1 MVTMTEKID
10 QGLDAFREAC
20 RPPQRLLPSDYAH
33 DRVAIYEGKSPLYDK
48 TATPWMNE
56 PLDRLAD
63 AECTE
68 LILLAPTGSG
78 KTTMMEAALAYIVAE
93 DPGPTLVIGQT
104 NETISEWFETRLMHT
119 FKETAD
125 TKYLIPTGKHRHK
138 ARKNNIIFS
147 HMTLF
152 STGANM
158 SGTQA
163 RSMRRVIGDE
173 IHEWDKGIVRQAEA
187 RLHDRWNRQYILCSQ
202 GGVVGDD
209 WHGKWTQTNQ
219 HERFFCCP
227 KCNHE
232 QTFSWSNVKYDDI
245 EDAIAASKTAHIACE
260 NSDCDFVISEDPIL
274 RRSLSTGA
282 KYKQTTTGLD
292 GSHGYRFCMLENW
305 TVPISRLVYERIIA
319 MREVQRGNLSLLKSF
334 IQKRLADFWSDEQE
348 DDRVELTGHGYSVQD
363 YANGEK
369 WECEEYRFMT
379 IDRQQD
385 HFWIVV
391 RAWAI
396 NGDSRLLYF
405 DKVDT
410 WDRLQVTQK
419 RYNVEN
425 KMTQIDCGYQKD
437 EVYKRCAQYGW
448 LALRGDQRESYPH
461 KRRGGGV
468 FYKPYSPYQTVKA
481 SDNRT
486 TMVAY
491 FSNLVHKDIL
501 FQLRNQR
508 GVAWQVPDDIGSE
521 YLRQIDAEVRR
532 GEGKT
537 ATWQSRIKDNHAVDC
552 EDMQVVLAS
561 IFGLIGS
568 PETSADDSADES

>member
-1 MVTMTEKID
+1 MVTLTEKID

-63 AECTE
+63 PECTE
-68 LILLAPTGSG
+68 MILLAPTGSG

-119 FKETAD
+119 FRETAE
-125 TKYLIPTGKHRHK
+125 TKYLIPSGKHRHK
-138 ARKNNIIFS
+138 ARKDAVIFS

-173 IHEWDKGIVRQAEA
+173 IHEWKAGIVRQAEA
-187 RLHDRWNRQYILCSQ
+187 RLHDRWNRQFILVSQ
-202 GGVVGDD
+202 GGVIGDD

-219 HERFFCCP
+219 RERFFKCP
-227 KCNHE
+227 NCEHE
-232 QTFSWSNVKYDDI
+232 QTFSWSNVRFDEMD
-245 EDAIAASKTAHIACE
+245 DAIAASKTAHMVCE
-260 NSDCDFVISEDPIL
+260 NEECDFIITEDPVL

-282 KYKQTTTGLD
+282 YYKQTTSGMD

-305 TVPISRLVYERIIA
+305 TIPLSRLVYERIIA
-319 MREVQRGNLSLLKSF
+319 MREVKRGNLELLKSF
-334 IQKRLADFWSDEQE
+334 IQKRLADFWNDQKEDE
-348 DDRVELTGHGYSVQD
+348 RPELTGGGYAVND
-363 YANGEK
+363 FADGEP
-369 WECEEYRFMT
+369 WEDEHVRFMT

-385 HFWIVV
+385 HFWACV
-391 RAWAI
+391 RSWTA
-396 NGDSRLLYF
+396 NGDSRMLWYG
-405 DKVDT
+405 KIDT
-410 WDRLQVTQK
+410 WDRVKQIQEQYK
-419 RYNVEN
+419 VESR
-425 KMTQIDCGYQKD
+425 KTVIDCGYQKD

-448 LALRGDQRESYPH
+448 LALRGDQRDNYPH
-461 KRRGGGV
+461 RTQSGKMIQ
-468 FYKPYSPYQTVKA
+468 KSYSRFQTVQGSNGAK
-481 SDNRT
+481 
-486 TMVAY
+486 TMVCF
-491 FSNLVHKDIL
+491 FSNLAIKDTL
-501 FQLRNQR
+501 HQLRTGQ
-508 GVAWQVPDDIGSE
+508 GVKWEIPDDAGSE

-537 ATWQSRIKDNHAVDC
+537 ALWKKRHNDNHAVDC
-552 EDMQVVLAS
+552 EAMQVVLAS
-561 IFGLIGS
+561 ILGLIGS
-568 PETSADDSADES
+568 PETEIEA